1 MFDIVK
7 VAKDAKKASYSYGL
21 LDTNTKNAALLA
33 VAKSLRENEDKIF
46 SVNAVDVE
54 NAKKAGYSEALVD
67 RLTITKARFEE
78 MVFGVEKVVKLSD
91 PVGRIYDGRTVE
103 SGLQIVKKSVPF
115 GVIGVIFESRPNV
128 TVDIAALCIK
138 SGNACILRGGKECLA
153 TNVLLHSI
161 IIKALESARL
171 DPNGVSLISD
181 TDREIVSK
189 MLKLSDYI
197 DLIIPRGGVA
207 LQRMCQESSSIPVII
222 GGFGIS
228 HIFVDS
234 SADLLKSADIV
245 FNAKTQKPSA
255 CNSLDTL
262 LVHKDVAEQFIPL
275 VSQKL
280 KEKKVTLVTHNGADR
295 YLSEYPYKQEGDD
308 ESFFE
313 EFLSLKMNITIVNDI
328 YEVIEHMRAHNA
340 QHSDAI
346 LTDSASNAKL
356 FASAAPSAC
365 VYVNAST
372 RFSDGGQ
379 FGLGAEVAISTQKM
393 HARGPMALEEL
404 TTYQYVCQ
412 GDYLTRK

>member
-78 MVFGVEKVVKLSD
+78 MVCGVEKVVKLSD

-138 SGNACILRGGKECLA
+138 SGNACILRGGKECLV

-207 LQRMCQESSSIPVII
+207 LQRMCQENSSIPVII

-295 YLSEYPYKQEGDD
+295 YLGEYPYKQEGDD

-356 FASAAPSAC
+356 FASVAPSAC